1 MDKTIVKAGQT
12 WWDVGVELSG
22 DWRSA
27 IDLSLA
33 LGTSMTSL
41 PPLGATLKAERDY
54 NKPMASYCHSE
65 GVSPATL
72 EFAEAR
78 SLRIFADAFNLT
90 FM

>member
-1 MDKTIVKAGQT
+1 MDKTTVKAGQT

-33 LGTSMTSL
+33 LGVPMTSL

-54 NKPMASYCHSE
+54 NKPMAIYCHSE

>member
-33 LGTSMTSL
+33 LGVSMTSL
-41 PPLGATLKAERDY
+41 PPLGAILKAERDY

-72 EFAEAR
+72 GCAEPR
-78 SLRIFADAFNLT
+78 HMRIFADAFNLT

>member
-1 MDKTIVKAGQT
+1 MDKTTVKSGQT

-54 NKPMASYCHSE
+54 NKPMANYCHSE

-72 EFAEAR
+72 GFAEAR
-78 SLRIFADAFNLT
+78 RMRIFADAFNLT

>member
-1 MDKTIVKAGQT
+1 M
-12 WWDVGVELSG
+12 ELSG

-54 NKPMASYCHSE
+54 NKPMANYCHSE

-72 EFAEAR
+72 GFAEAR
-78 SLRIFADAFNLT
+78 SMRRCADAFNLT

>member
-1 MDKTIVKAGQT
+1 MDKTTVKAGQT

-33 LGTSMTSL
+33 LGMSMTRL
-41 PPLGATLKAERDY
+41 PPLGVTLKAERDY

-72 EFAEAR
+72 GFAEAR
-78 SLRIFADAFNLT
+78 SMRLFADAFNLT